1 MMPLG
6 EAHVRVPFFRD
17 ETIISDLFVDEKYR
31 NKGYATILLNKV
43 DELLNGKQAT
53 IYPLEHWQ
61 KLWYEK
67 RGYIIGKNT
76 EEKTQ

>member
-1 MMPLG
+1 M
-6 EAHVRVPFFRD
+6 
-17 ETIISDLFVDEKYR
+17 FVDEKYR

-53 IYPLEHWQ
+53 IYPLEPWQ

-67 RGYIIGKNT
+67 RGYIIGKND
-76 EEKTQ
+76 EE